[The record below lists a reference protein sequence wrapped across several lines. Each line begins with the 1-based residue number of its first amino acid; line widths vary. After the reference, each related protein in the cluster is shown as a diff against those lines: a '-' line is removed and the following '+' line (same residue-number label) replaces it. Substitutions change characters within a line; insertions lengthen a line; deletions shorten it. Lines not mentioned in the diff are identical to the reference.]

1 MNFTKIVKARMK
13 ELDVNMTVLAGRMGY
28 SINYISDLLKGD
40 RRWNET
46 TMAKACAALK
56 LEARFIRSEDTA
68 A

>member
-1 MNFTKIVKARMK
+1 MNFTKVVKTRMK
-13 ELDVNMTVLAGRMGY
+13 ELDINITALAGRMGY

-46 TMAKACAALK
+46 TMAKACEVLK
-56 LEARFIRSEDTA
+56 LEARFVPSEETA

>member
-13 ELDVNMTVLAGRMGY
+13 ELDINITALAGRMGY

-46 TMAKACAALK
+46 TMAKACEALK
-56 LEARFIRSEDTA
+56 LEARFVPSGETA